1 MSNYVK
7 ENINSNVLV
16 VNEEI
21 AKMVENIG
29 IHETI
34 KEMDSANLAHLATVL
49 FVYKIR
55 NGKKYHDEL
64 VKDIVVFALTKS
76 KYNNVFNTEDNNAE
90 INYDL
95 NTHQHTGEMAKAL
108 INMFVN
114 TTSIRKELIGLILSE
129 FNEFQLRQASVATK

>member
-1 MSNYVK
+1 
-7 ENINSNVLV
+7 
-16 VNEEI
+16 
-21 AKMVENIG
+21 MVENIG

-34 KEMDSANLAHLATVL
+34 KEMDSVNLAHLATVL

-55 NGKKYHDEL
+55 NGKKHHDEL
-64 VKDIVVFALTKS
+64 VKDIIVFALTKS

-95 NTHQHTGEMAKAL
+95 NTHQHTGEMTKDL

-114 TTSIRKELIGLILSE
+114 TTSIRKELIGLIVNE
-129 FNEFQLRQASVATK
+129 FNEFQQQQQQAIVAK